1 MALRLNGADKF
12 RCLLRPLDVLTVS
25 SRERACACTQSDW
38 PLQIGNRRSGKGLR
52 TTLRAAAGLRL
63 RETPWSHGAARRAA
77 SAGAKDLPW
86 QRPQVRPARA
96 Q

>member
-38 PLQIGNRRSGKGLR
+38 SLQMRQGALGRVFGPPCAPRRVSGFGKRPG
-52 TTLRAAAGLRL
+52 
-63 RETPWSHGAARRAA
+63 PMARPTVA
-77 SAGAKDLPW
+77 SA
-86 QRPQVRPARA
+86 
-96 Q
+96 